1 MVTGNSY
8 SFGHSGLPLQTNQT
22 LTAFH
27 VLRHHMD
34 LIGSKKGD
42 GYIRRVQ
49 VSQSL
54 APGLIKTKC
63 SRASGMLRDGRLRC
77 YIQFSDVV

>member
-1 MVTGNSY
+1 
-8 SFGHSGLPLQTNQT
+8 
-22 LTAFH
+22 
-27 VLRHHMD
+27 MD